1 MKVSEHFDIREFV
14 SKATWERNG
23 VDSIK
28 LIDKR
33 LIDLAEFYRKY
44 FGSAVTINNWHTG
57 GNFQNRGFRDFD
69 SNVGGKTSMHR
80 TGQAF
85 DCNIKGYTIADLHKA
100 ISKDQNSF
108 YNAGLRRIEDIKD
121 APTWLHSD
129 LKDVGLFGKIYIF
142 KI

>member
-14 SKATWERNG
+14 SEATWNRNG
-23 VDSIK
+23 EDSIK

-69 SNVGGKTSMHR
+69 SNVGGKNSMHR
-80 TGQAF
+80 TGKAF
-85 DCNIKGYTIADLHKA
+85 DCNIKGYTIAELHKA
-100 ISKDQNSF
+100 IMREQQAF
-108 YNAGLRRIEDIKD
+108 YNAGLRRIEDINA

-129 LKDVGLFGKIYIF
+129 LKDMGMVGKIYVF
-142 KI
+142 KV